1 MENYSLEQ
9 GGENLLVEVT
19 LRPDI
24 EGRDEVAVA
33 NGQIKLV
40 RTGDYIYRLQSHPF

>member
-9 GGENLLVEVT
+9 GGEYLLVEVA

-40 RTGDYIYRLQSHPF
+40 STGSMFY